1 LKYEDLAPKKQLFVD
16 SYIKLGDRKE
26 AFEKA
31 GYSVEGRG
39 WTANARAL
47 FLSLEK
53 IITERVD
60 MKIGDGA
67 VVAFNVVR
75 EIMVDK
81 DVSPAVRLNAAK
93 DYLNRAGYDV
103 PIETRVNINDERSL
117 SNAEI
122 DAEIKRI
129 QKELPS
135 NVVKLAKN

>member
-1 LKYEDLAPKKQLFVD
+1 MKYEDLAPKKQLFVD

-75 EIMVDK
+75 EIMIDK

-103 PIETRVNINDERSL
+103 PIETRVNINDERNL
-117 SNAEI
+117 SNSEIEAEI
-122 DAEIKRI
+122 ARI
-129 QKELPS
+129 QTEMP
-135 NVVKLAKN
+135 VVKLVKN

>member
-81 DVSPAVRLNAAK
+81 NVSPAVRLNAAK

-103 PIETRVNINDERSL
+103 PIETRVNINDERNL
-117 SNAEI
+117 SNSEIEAEI
-122 DAEIKRI
+122 ARI
-129 QKELPS
+129 QTEMPI
-135 NVVKLAKN
+135 VKLVKN

>member
-1 LKYEDLAPKKQLFVD
+1 MKYEDLAPKKQLFVD

-103 PIETRVNINDERSL
+103 PIETRVNINDERNL
-117 SNAEI
+117 SNSEIEAEI
-122 DAEIKRI
+122 ARI
-129 QKELPS
+129 QTEMPIVRL
-135 NVVKLAKN
+135 VKN

>member
-103 PIETRVNINDERSL
+103 PIETRVNINDERNL
-117 SNAEI
+117 SNSEIEAEI
-122 DAEIKRI
+122 ARI
-129 QKELPS
+129 QTEMP
-135 NVVKLAKN
+135 VVKLVKN

>member
-1 LKYEDLAPKKQLFVD
+1 MKYEDLAPKKQLFVD

-103 PIETRVNINDERSL
+103 PIETRVNINDERNL
-117 SNAEI
+117 SNSEIEAEI
-122 DAEIKRI
+122 ARI
-129 QKELPS
+129 QTEMPI
-135 NVVKLAKN
+135 VKLVKN

>member
-1 LKYEDLAPKKQLFVD
+1 MKYEDLAPKKQLFVD

-75 EIMVDK
+75 EIMIDK

-103 PIETRVNINDERSL
+103 PIETRVNINDERNL
-117 SNAEI
+117 SNSEIEAEI
-122 DAEIKRI
+122 ARI
-129 QKELPS
+129 QTEMPI
-135 NVVKLAKN
+135 VKLVKN

>member
-1 LKYEDLAPKKQLFVD
+1 MKYEDLAPKKQLFVD

-75 EIMVDK
+75 EIMIDK

-103 PIETRVNINDERSL
+103 PIETRLNINDERNL
-117 SNAEI
+117 SNSEIEAEI
-122 DAEIKRI
+122 ARI
-129 QKELPS
+129 QTEMP
-135 NVVKLAKN
+135 VVKLVKN

>member
-1 LKYEDLAPKKQLFVD
+1 MKYEDLAPKKQLFVD

-103 PIETRVNINDERSL
+103 PIETRLNINDERNL
-117 SNAEI
+117 SNSEIEAEI
-122 DAEIKRI
+122 ARI
-129 QKELPS
+129 QTEMP
-135 NVVKLAKN
+135 VVKLVKN

>member
-75 EIMVDK
+75 EIMIDK

-103 PIETRVNINDERSL
+103 PIETRVNINDERNL
-117 SNAEI
+117 SNSEIEAEI
-122 DAEIKRI
+122 ARI
-129 QKELPS
+129 QTEMPI
-135 NVVKLAKN
+135 VKLVKN

>member
-1 LKYEDLAPKKQLFVD
+1 MKYEDLAPKKQLFVD

-103 PIETRVNINDERSL
+103 PIETRVNINDERNL
-117 SNAEI
+117 SNSEIEAEI
-122 DAEIKRI
+122 ARI
-129 QKELPS
+129 QTEMP
-135 NVVKLAKN
+135 VVKLVKN

>member
-103 PIETRVNINDERSL
+103 PIETRVNINDERNL
-117 SNAEI
+117 SNSEIEAEI
-122 DAEIKRI
+122 ARI
-129 QKELPS
+129 QTEMPI
-135 NVVKLAKN
+135 VKLVKN

>member
-1 LKYEDLAPKKQLFVD
+1 MKYEDLAPKKQKFVEL
-16 SYIKLGDRKE
+16 YIKLGDRKV
-26 AFEKA
+26 AYEKA

-39 WTANARAL
+39 WTANARGL

-53 IITERVD
+53 IINERVD

-75 EIMVDK
+75 EIME
-81 DVSPAVRLNAAK
+81 DVSCSPAVRLNAAK

-103 PIETRVNINDERSL
+103 PVETRLNINDERSL

-129 QKELPS
+129 QEELPS
-135 NVVKLAKN
+135 NVIKLDKT

>member
-26 AFEKA
+26 AFLKA
-31 GYSVEGRG
+31 GYSVEGRA
-39 WTANARAL
+39 WAANARAL

-103 PIETRVNINDERSL
+103 PIETRVNINDERNL
-117 SNAEI
+117 SNSEIEAEI
-122 DAEIKRI
+122 ARI
-129 QKELPS
+129 QTEMPIVRLVP
-135 NVVKLAKN
+135 KN

>member
-1 LKYEDLAPKKQLFVD
+1 MKYEDLAPKKQLFVD

-75 EIMVDK
+75 EIMIDK

-103 PIETRVNINDERSL
+103 PVETRVNINDERNL
-117 SNAEI
+117 SNSEIEAEI
-122 DAEIKRI
+122 ARI
-129 QKELPS
+129 QTEMP
-135 NVVKLAKN
+135 VVKLVKN